1 LQIFLQRI
9 VLNNSISTIYKSQI
23 QMGIIKDTFK
33 AKADIANAEIKDL
46 LKEHGN
52 KKIGEVTLAQAY
64 QGMRG
69 ITGLVTETS
78 LLDAQEGIRFRGY
91 TIPELQEKL
100 PKAEG
105 GSEPLPEGLFYLML
119 LGELPNQADVDH
131 ISSVWQRRSHVPNHV
146 FNVIDALP
154 ITTHP
159 MTMFVTGVMALQT
172 ESNFAKEYATGI
184 SKKDYWNPVY
194 DDAMDL
200 IARLPRIA
208 AYIYRRKYKNNEHI
222 QPNGLLDWSGNLA
235 HMMGYND
242 ESFKELMRLYMTI
255 HADHEGGNVSAHTTH
270 LVGSAL
276 SDPYLSYAA
285 GMNGLAGP
293 LHGLAN
299 QEVIKW
305 IFEMQEKLGTELP
318 SNEQIEQYVKD
329 TLAAGK
335 VVPGYGHAVLRKTDP
350 RFQAQMEFGKKHMP
364 EDKLC
369 QTVWNIYETVPPI
382 LQSLGKIKNPWPN
395 VDAHSGALLV
405 HYGLVEYE
413 FYTVLFAV
421 SRALGVLASLCWDRA
436 LSFPLE
442 RPKSVTTAAVK
453 LWLEGKEEIWE

>member
-1 LQIFLQRI
+1 
-9 VLNNSISTIYKSQI
+9 
-23 QMGIIKDTFK
+23 MGIIKDRFK
-33 AKADIANAEIKDL
+33 QKADAANAEIKDI
-46 LKEHGN
+46 LKTHGN

-91 TIPELQEKL
+91 SIPELQQHL
-100 PKAEG
+100 PKAPG
-105 GSEPLPEGLFYLML
+105 GGEPLPEGLFYLML
-119 LGELPNQADVDH
+119 VGDMPTEEDANH
-131 ISSVWQRRSHVPNHV
+131 ITSVWQRRSHVPNHV
-146 FNVIDALP
+146 FQTIDALP
-154 ITTHP
+154 INTHP

-172 ESNFAKEYATGI
+172 ESNFAKEYAKGI
-184 SKKDYWNPVY
+184 NKKDYWNPIY

-222 QPNGLLDWSGNLA
+222 HPNGLLDWAGNLA
-235 HMMGYND
+235 HMMGYDD

-305 IFEMQEKLGTELP
+305 IFEMQEQLGTDDP
-318 SNEQIEQYVKD
+318 TKEQIADYVQK
-329 TLAAGK
+329 TLASGK

-350 RFQAQMEFGKKHMP
+350 RFTAQMEFGKKHMAD
-364 EDKLC
+364 DKLVN
-369 QTVWNIYETVPPI
+369 TVWKIYETVPPI
-382 LQSLGKIKNPWPN
+382 LESLGKVKNPWPN

-436 LSFPLE
+436 LGLPIE
-442 RPKSVTTAAVK
+442 RPKSVTTDAVK
-453 LWLEGKEEIWE
+453 RWLEGKEEIWE

>member
-1 LQIFLQRI
+1 
-9 VLNNSISTIYKSQI
+9 
-23 QMGIIKDTFK
+23 MGIMKDRFK
-33 AKADIANAEIKDL
+33 VKADAVGLEIKEL

-52 KKIGEVTLAQAY
+52 KVIGEVTLSQIY

-91 TIPELQEKL
+91 SIPELREKL
-100 PKAEG
+100 PKAPG
-105 GSEPLPEGLFYLML
+105 GQEPLPEGLFYLML
-119 LGELPNQADVDH
+119 IGELPTEKEANHVTDVL
-131 ISSVWQRRSHVPNHV
+131 QRRSHVPTHV
-146 FNVIDALP
+146 FEAIDALP
-154 ITTHP
+154 ITAHP
-159 MTMFVTGVMALQT
+159 MTMFVVGVMALQT
-172 ESNFAKEYATGI
+172 ESYFQQKYSEGINKKEYWLPI
-184 SKKDYWNPVY
+184 F
-194 DDAMDL
+194 DDSIIL
-200 IARLPRIA
+200 LSRLPRIA
-208 AYIYRRKYKNNEHI
+208 AYIYRRKYKNSEHI
-222 QPNGLLDWSGNLA
+222 QPNGMLDWAGNFA
-235 HMMGYND
+235 HMLGYND

-305 IFEMQEKLGTELP
+305 IFEMQESLKTDLP
-318 SNEQIEQYVKD
+318 SKAQIEEYVKK
-329 TLAAGK
+329 TLSEGK

-350 RFQAQMEFGKKHMP
+350 RFTAQMEFGKKHMP
-364 EDKLC
+364 DDKLVN
-369 QTVWNIYETVPPI
+369 TVWNIYETVPPI

-405 HYGLVEYE
+405 HYGMVEYE

-421 SRALGVLASLCWDRA
+421 SRAMGVLASLCWDRA
-436 LSFPLE
+436 LGFPLE
-442 RPKSVTTAAVK
+442 RPKSVTTENVK
-453 LWLEGKEEIWE
+453 QWLDGKENIWGE